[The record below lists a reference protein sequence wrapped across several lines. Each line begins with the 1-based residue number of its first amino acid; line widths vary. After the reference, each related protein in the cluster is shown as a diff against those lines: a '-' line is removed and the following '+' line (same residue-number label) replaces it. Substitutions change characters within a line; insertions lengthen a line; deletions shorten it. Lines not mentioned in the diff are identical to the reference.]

1 MDEPPPAGVS
11 LFQSRVAYIDNGMP
25 PANHKTVRS
34 SDGECVVN
42 GAGGVGRLGNYGD
55 VTKAKVEVNRWRRVV
70 ITVDCGGKAA
80 VAQPASGGAGS
91 FGAAAGGAGGKK
103 KTTTPKPASG
113 MVTYVD
119 SKTCAVVDGEG
130 GEFSSKG
137 RYAIDVDHGLFL
149 FSSNDATAMPGAVAV
164 RYVRVEKVA
173 MDSMMVEADR
183 SRDRVIS
190 MYNEQREAEID
201 EQRQGLVLG
210 ELFAKPRPIWTAPTL
225 TALFGDPY
233 IEGKLPH
240 GVSLYMYHVIH
251 LYMYYILHLLS
262 SSMYTRCTCIYTRIC
277 TPYIHLTHLQ
287 YHIYTPYT
295 PYIHPSYT
303 LYALFGDPYTSQI
316 HSRVGVRGADG
327 DALVLRRAESCAAE
341 DAKRPVGFAR

>member
-1 MDEPPPAGVS
+1 
-11 LFQSRVAYIDNGMP
+11 MP

-80 VAQPASGGAGS
+80 VAQPGQPGQ
-91 FGAAAGGAGGKK
+91 AAGGAGGKK
-103 KTTTPKPASG
+103 QKATPKPASG

-149 FSSNDATAMPGAVAV
+149 FSSNDAAAMPGAVAV

-173 MDSMMVEADR
+173 MDSMTVEADR

-190 MYNEQREAEID
+190 MYNEQREAE
-201 EQRQGLVLG
+201 V
-210 ELFAKPRPIWTAPTL
+210 
-225 TALFGDPY
+225 Y
-233 IEGKLPH
+233 
-240 GVSLYMYHVIH
+240 
-251 LYMYYILHLLS
+251 
-262 SSMYTRCTCIYTRIC
+262 
-277 TPYIHLTHLQ
+277 TPYIHRIIHRIHTV
-287 YHIYTPYT
+287 YTPYT
-295 PYIHPSYT
+295 PNTPLNTLYTPHIHPIYP
-303 LYALFGDPYTSQI
+303 PYTS
-316 HSRVGVRGADG
+316 
-327 DALVLRRAESCAAE
+327 
-341 DAKRPVGFAR
+341 